1 MMRRGIV
8 LVVGCALLAGCGGDD
23 GEEETSTTRTP
34 SVARFL
40 GELPVGYR
48 DAPAPRPEVEK
59 AFREKVTRDFDA
71 TEVEVRNV
79 YLGAQFV
86 AGELAVRARRPVSIA
101 TVADKAFPGH
111 LRPKRITIAGKQA
124 YLVIR
129 VDSAGEQEVAIVD
142 TVGPVVLLVT
152 AQRFHLARKLAARF
166 VR

>member
-1 MMRRGIV
+1 MSLATAAVIGRPGDLRCTLGRRGLTLRLSRMMRRGVV
-8 LVVGCALLAGCGGDD
+8 LVGGGALLAGCGGDD
-23 GEEETSTTRTP
+23 GEEGTSTTRTP

-86 AGELAVRARRPVSIA
+86 AGELAVRARRPLSAAAPARKGV
-101 TVADKAFPGH
+101 PGR
-111 LRPKRITIAGKQA
+111 LRPQRVTIAGQEA
-124 YLVIR
+124 YP
-129 VDSAGEQEVAIVD
+129 G
-142 TVGPVVLLVT
+142 
-152 AQRFHLARKLAARF
+152 F
-166 VR
+166 